1 MLQFLKLT
9 SIQHPLGTNVAP
21 PTGEGV
27 MVKKGEAV
35 WLCFQR
41 AWGVS
46 GPWESLGIL
55 VDGLLPVRGEVIIS

>member
-1 MLQFLKLT
+1 
-9 SIQHPLGTNVAP
+9 
-21 PTGEGV
+21 